1 MDCFP
6 PLIRV
11 TGLKFNELVTQR
23 TKGEIGPRGDE
34 GYGVRVLAKLGH
46 NSHNVSEA
54 CIAHFN
60 AVPHGQTLGKERR
73 SRSIL
78 YSHRRHFLCCF
89 LAEISSCI
97 VQIDE

>member
-23 TKGEIGPRGDE
+23 TQGKIEPRGDQ

-46 NSHNVSEA
+46 SSHNVSEA

-60 AVPHGQTLGKERR
+60 AVPSRTTTGKETRETLNL
-73 SRSIL
+73 I
-78 YSHRRHFLCCF
+78 
-89 LAEISSCI
+89 
-97 VQIDE
+97 